1 MNLIFDIGYNKGEFA
16 SKCFKKHPSCQVI
29 GVDANLSL
37 IYNKQQMTEQLVLI
51 HALVASGEKEYEDF
65 YIEPYQN
72 GISTASL
79 NFMENSRFT
88 RGSKNL
94 PPNSANWSIKTQV
107 RTTTLDQLIE
117 KYGAPEL
124 IKIDVEGYEYEVLK
138 GLSQKQNKICFE
150 WHEEEY
156 DTLLNIIKHLQSIDY
171 NEFGVIGYFDEGSV
185 FEKATY
191 SERGDPYLEEP
202 TAYYT
207 WKELGIEELVSPERR
222 VNYGMM
228 WCK

>member
-1 MNLIFDIGYNKGEFA
+1 MKLIFDIGYNKGDFA
-16 SKCFKKHPSCQVI
+16 AECFKRYPQCRVI
-29 GVDANLSL
+29 GVEANLSL
-37 IYNKQQMTEQLVLI
+37 IYDKPQTTEELILV
-51 HALVASGEKEYEDF
+51 HALVASGEKEYENF
-65 YIEPYQN
+65 FIEPTQS
-72 GISTASL
+72 GISTASTH
-79 NFMENSRFT
+79 FMDNSRFS

-94 PPNSANWSIKTQV
+94 PPHSANWSTKTQV
-107 RTTTLDQLIE
+107 QTITVDRLIE
-117 KYGAPEL
+117 TYGVPHL

-156 DTLLNIIKHLQSIDY
+156 DILLNIVEHLQNIGY
-171 NEFGVIGYFDEGSV
+171 NEFGVIGYFDEGDV

-191 SERGDPYLEEP
+191 SDRGDPYLVEP
-202 TAYYT
+202 RAYYK
-207 WKELGIEELVSPERR
+207 WKELGIEELISPERR